1 MTGQWFSLGTLVSSR
16 TEILLKVALNTINHH
31 YHWLFLQISRHAKRK
46 SQLEQINEMPLYPTE
61 EIIWDENIV
70 PTDFYSGD
78 GLYAFYFL
86 LFIFLMH
93 QINHSKA
100 NFTLISYQKK
110 KEI

>member
-1 MTGQWFSLGTLVSSR
+1 
-16 TEILLKVALNTINHH
+16 
-31 YHWLFLQISRHAKRK
+31 
-46 SQLEQINEMPLYPTE
+46 MPLYPTE